1 MSERRPFTPVQSRT
15 WWAHKPYLAYTIR
28 ELSGVAVALYG
39 GILLAGLVCLWR
51 GPEAYAVYSSPV
63 GQSGIAA
70 GASAAARRR
79 ALARGD
85 MVSDPAENAAQAGA
99 ARPAGVATIDFDGC
113 AAAGVR
119 LLRHPGGRGHDPG
132 SLVMTT
138 PNPHPRPRRSIA
150 PVFWLL
156 FGAGGMLSAL
166 FGPALIILTGIM
178 APHGWGLPSSFTD
191 FASAQAFV
199 RNPIGKL

>member
-1 MSERRPFTPVQSRT
+1 
-15 WWAHKPYLAYTIR
+15 
-28 ELSGVAVALYG
+28 
-39 GILLAGLVCLWR
+39 
-51 GPEAYAVYSSPV
+51 
-63 GQSGIAA
+63 
-70 GASAAARRR
+70 
-79 ALARGD
+79 
-85 MVSDPAENAAQAGA
+85 
-99 ARPAGVATIDFDGC
+99 
-113 AAAGVR
+113 
-119 LLRHPGGRGHDPG
+119 
-132 SLVMTT
+132 MTT

-199 RNPIGKL
+199 RNPIGKLVMFGVIALFVWHGAERLFLTLKDMRAAGLTLLRLATYGVAAVLTAVTFVLLLLIGF